1 MTNRTRDHFWVQPG
15 GFVFWLALTVLAT
28 GCPGKKTAQGPLI
41 RDGDRVRVTVVIPDG
56 AAEGL
61 QAAAADTAE
70 ALTAVTGA
78 AQPAQ
83 VVQGDPAAVDSE
95 VVVAVTVDP
104 AMQAGFQCY
113 RISSGSIPGPSGD
126 RDGLSVRAASEQGA
140 AYGLYGVLSD
150 LGVLYFHPEESFFPF
165 DPNARLPWNYD
176 DTLDCPHFEFRGFH
190 EHTQHPIVMSDF
202 LLRTDDPAFRDYL
215 SRYVRWLFRNRQNA
229 MSFMLLKTVDLQT
242 WIPTMSDL
250 TEEAHRYG
258 VQVGVSVS
266 FVDQQQNAFKLID
279 EAAQG
284 VTEAE
289 QILQG
294 LTELIQAGFDFFL
307 FQIGSS
313 EFTKPD
319 DDVTVERLDI
329 ATAHLEANGLKG
341 WAWIHTTCTLEDDQ
355 GGYFFHLPLRADPN
369 LGAFVHT
376 TMFYALKHPAPVYG
390 CDHFGQQIA
399 FMQHADGNR
408 DMTFFPESA
417 WWLGFDNNLP
427 LIMPITGWSRA
438 YDIQQAL
445 GPFNVKGHVTFTSG
459 REWTYWQYDHF
470 LARITWDRDFDW
482 EAYLDWIAPVYAG
495 NGRTAAGVLKD
506 WTELQVRHFYETNP
520 LIYFYL
526 AGELPQDE
534 IGAQA
539 GILARRPKLSFRKL
553 VRYDDEQFA
562 LWQTEDYALLE
573 SMRVDYRR
581 LLDRMAP
588 GLDSGTDQ
596 QRKLYRE
603 LHNALWV
610 YVKRIE
616 HALELY
622 AGVAAVRQWD
632 QEVRR
637 AQQAIPPEEPDPAIR
652 ETALSEAQTRLDG
665 ARAVSAE
672 VISVFAEMEA
682 DYRYPVELLCREKP
696 QSPTSYPYGYIYETS
711 TGTFW
716 TRRDDQ
722 LDTLIV
728 RTFQTVNE
736 TWTRIP
742 DDLFYTEGEMIEVL
756 TPDSSVA
763 SSAIGGFIPRL
774 LYGFADFD
782 EGAGTATL
790 ILAQDYTENFLPD
803 PATEQT
809 ISLAHTVGTTWEGTD
824 EMYTILVQDSA
835 GADMGQLAVLDP
847 LIRLDILT
855 DGGAIS
861 SLGYGTL
868 EGEVVSQ
875 NLIDMIVTIAGMDQE
890 GAENLV
896 KGVYRIP
903 LGHDLPAFLPFAFGM
918 TFERVP

>member
-1 MTNRTRDHFWVQPG
+1 M
-15 GFVFWLALTVLAT
+15 
-28 GCPGKKTAQGPLI
+28 I
-41 RDGDRVRVTVVIPDG
+41 RDGDRVRVTVVIPEVAG
-56 AAEGL
+56 EGL

-70 ALTAVTGA
+70 ALTAITGA

-83 VVQGDPAAVDSE
+83 VVQGDPAAVESE

-104 AMQAGFQCY
+104 AMETGSQCY
-113 RISSGSIPGPSGD
+113 RIRPGSIPGPGGD
-126 RDGLSVRAASEQGA
+126 RDGLSIRAADEQGA
-140 AYGLYGVLSD
+140 AYGLYRVLAD

-165 DPNARLPWNYD
+165 DPDARLPWNYP
-176 DTLDCPHFEFRGFH
+176 DTIDCPDFDFRGFH
-190 EHTQHPIVMSDF
+190 EHTQHPTVMSDF

-215 SRYVRWLFRNRQNA
+215 SRYIRWLFRNRQNA

-242 WIPTMSDL
+242 WLPYMTGITG
-250 TEEAHRYG
+250 EAHRYG

-266 FVDQQQNAFKLID
+266 FVDQQQNAFKLVD

-284 VTEAE
+284 VSEAE
-289 QILQG
+289 QIQQG
-294 LTELIQAGFDFFL
+294 LTELIGAGFDFFL

-341 WAWIHTTCTLEDDQ
+341 WAWIHITCTLEDDR

-408 DMTFFPESA
+408 AMTFFPESA

-427 LIMPITGWSRA
+427 LIMPVTGWSRA
-438 YDIQQAL
+438 YDIQQAIDS
-445 GPFNVKGHVTFTSG
+445 FDVKGHVTFTSG

-470 LARITWDRDFDW
+470 LARITWDRNFDW
-482 EAYLDWIAPVYAG
+482 EDYLDWIAPLYGG
-495 NGRTAAGVLKD
+495 NGRTAVGVLVD

-520 LIYFYL
+520 LVYFYL

-539 GILARRPKLSFRKL
+539 GILARRPKLNFRKL

-573 SMRVDYRR
+573 SMQTDYRQV
-581 LLDRMAP
+581 LDRLAP
-588 GLDSGTDQ
+588 TLDSGTDQ
-596 QRKLYRE
+596 QLRLYRE
-603 LHNALWV
+603 LYNALWV

-637 AQQAIPPEEPDPAIR
+637 AQQAIPPEEPDPAIQ
-652 ETALSEAQTRLDG
+652 ETALAEAQTRLDR
-665 ARAVSAE
+665 ARAISAE
-672 VISVFAEMEA
+672 VIPVFTAMEA

-696 QSPTSYPYGYIYETS
+696 ESPTSYPYGYIYETS
-711 TGTFW
+711 TGYFW

-722 LDTLIV
+722 LDTLII
-728 RTFQTVNE
+728 RTFQTVEE

-742 DDLFYTEGEMIEVL
+742 DDLFYTEGEMVEVL

-763 SSAIGGFIPRL
+763 SGAIGGFIPRL

-782 EGAGTATL
+782 ETAGTSTL

-809 ISLAHTVGTTWEGTD
+809 ISLLHTGGNTWEGTD

-847 LIRLDILT
+847 LIRVDILT
-855 DGGAIS
+855 AAGVID
-861 SLGYGTL
+861 SLEYGTL
-868 EGEVVSQ
+868 EGQVVSQ

-896 KGVYRIP
+896 KGVYGIP
-903 LGHDLPAFLPFAFGM
+903 LGHDLCLWHDFRAGTVVLPGG
-918 TFERVP
+918 TP